1 MNNNCVMFVTNV
13 IPIHFVFCEGQ
24 KIIVLEQLFRFNG
37 PAKIAE
43 NPYEEA
49 FIHYTEKERFFF
61 N

>member
-1 MNNNCVMFVTNV
+1 MFVTNV